1 MTEATERV
9 DNLQRP
15 IDTLRTDEV
24 DNRVEDA
31 VLTPENPPRSGSPIP
46 GLQGSA
52 GGSPKNNAA
61 EASGNRKT
69 SSVAAVQLESFGA
82 PA

>member
-1 MTEATERV
+1 M
-9 DNLQRP
+9 
-15 IDTLRTDEV
+15 
-24 DNRVEDA
+24 EDA

-52 GGSPKNNAA
+52 GDSPKNNAA
-61 EASGNRKT
+61 DGGNRKT

-82 PA
+82 PAQTYPFDKEGGSEGQGHDTYW